1 MDDSGSG
8 DECIHDADRMT
19 GCLTSRHH
27 FAPTVGDSRIYGQ
40 QPSFKAQWNLFAQ
53 PHFEPTTPV
62 AIVHALDAVPEFGQC
77 HHARKHTIIMA
88 YAQPSDPPTIGA
100 RLPPLRDYV
109 GIEQEGHGTAL
120 RARSFLRLIS
130 MPDSRRGEAAK
141 NSARLPTRFDF
152 RSHSSADTTTAAV
165 RPCLVIVCGPVER
178 ACSISSLN
186 RALASATVHWPM
198 LMTSPIRFGQ
208 NGHNGH
214 FMQVAGSVSDLP
226 VLPIE
231 AEGRL
236 AEGEAV
242 EMAGDRALERLQL
255 RLGTRLEP
263 AVDAFG
269 IGLQGERPI
278 ARPIGAAGVARK
290 RYRAPLLVELDGERV
305 RPVLA
310 ELLEV
315 AAGMGCA
322 NAARGLE
329 GHRSAQPF
337 DLARRLVE
345 DVGHL
350 VQRLSL
356 HVVAVEA
363 IEQHR
368 AQVLHGPT
376 DGGDVGAPAGG
387 AELRQ
392 AREQRLHL
400 FLLRGEL

>member
-1 MDDSGSG
+1 
-8 DECIHDADRMT
+8 
-19 GCLTSRHH
+19 
-27 FAPTVGDSRIYGQ
+27 
-40 QPSFKAQWNLFAQ
+40 
-53 PHFEPTTPV
+53 
-62 AIVHALDAVPEFGQC
+62 
-77 HHARKHTIIMA
+77 
-88 YAQPSDPPTIGA
+88 
-100 RLPPLRDYV
+100 
-109 GIEQEGHGTAL
+109 
-120 RARSFLRLIS
+120 
-130 MPDSRRGEAAK
+130 
-141 NSARLPTRFDF
+141 
-152 RSHSSADTTTAAV
+152 
-165 RPCLVIVCGPVER
+165 
-178 ACSISSLN
+178 
-186 RALASATVHWPM
+186 
-198 LMTSPIRFGQ
+198 
-208 NGHNGH
+208 
-214 FMQVAGSVSDLP
+214 MQVAGSLSDLP

-255 RLGTRLEP
+255 GLGTRLEP
-263 AVDAFG
+263 EVEALG
-269 IGLQGERPI
+269 IGPQGEGPI

-322 NAARGLE
+322 NADRTLE
-329 GHRSAQPF
+329 GHRSSQPF

-392 AREQRLHL
+392 ARKQRLDL
-400 FLLRGEL
+400 FLLRGELGGAGLGDREWLARPLRRRLLDLSHVLQQGQGRVDHAGARHVAAAAQLFDGPDQLVAMTRLVSDQLEQHQAQLARVEHPAAATAAAIVSLGPATVAKVTARPEMMLAAGPGAGEAVPVFMIALVVRKSH